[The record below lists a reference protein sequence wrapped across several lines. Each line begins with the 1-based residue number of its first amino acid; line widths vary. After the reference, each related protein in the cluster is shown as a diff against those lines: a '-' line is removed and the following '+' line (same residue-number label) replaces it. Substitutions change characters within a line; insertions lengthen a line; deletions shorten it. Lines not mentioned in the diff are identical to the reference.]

1 MLHDDD
7 DGKSDFVS
15 ELLSADMLDG
25 SAAGIAKLWLDKGDD
40 ALSPKQRHIF
50 EMHVLAAHDP
60 GACIRGCDIP
70 WSEKFEALDNGGMCS
85 YCAHMADK
93 IMRE

>member
-1 MLHDDD
+1 MLHNDD

-15 ELLSADMLDG
+15 ELLNADMLEG
-25 SAAGIAKLWLDKGDD
+25 TSAGIAKLWLDKGEHS
-40 ALSPKQRHIF
+40 LSPKQLHIF
-50 EMHVLAAHDP
+50 EKYVLEAHDP

>member
-1 MLHDDD
+1 MLHIDD

-15 ELLSADMLDG
+15 ALLEGDYLEGVAEG
-25 SAAGIAKLWLDKGDD
+25 VAKQWLDKGEDS
-40 ALSPKQRHIF
+40 LSPKQLHIF
-50 EMHVLAAHDP
+50 EKYVLATNDP
-60 GACIRGCDIP
+60 GSCIRGCDIP

-85 YCAHMADK
+85 YCAHIADK